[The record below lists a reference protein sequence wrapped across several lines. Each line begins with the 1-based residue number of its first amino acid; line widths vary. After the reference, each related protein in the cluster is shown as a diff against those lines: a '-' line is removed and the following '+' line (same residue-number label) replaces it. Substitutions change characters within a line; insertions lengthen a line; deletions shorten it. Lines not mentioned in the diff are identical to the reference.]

1 MMVKGMN
8 YIESLKE
15 TNNHRG
21 GGENPVILD
30 MINVTK
36 AFGGLVAVHHLS
48 SQVGEGSITALIG
61 PNGSG
66 KTTLFNLIS
75 GLLPLSGGEIWFKG
89 RRIDN
94 LEPHLIAAEG
104 ITRTFQLIEV
114 FGAMSVVENVIIGM
128 HLKRQSGMLGCCL
141 ALPSVRK
148 EKRQVFDAAMTMLQR
163 IGLAEKA
170 FEPALNLG
178 IRDQRLLEIARAL
191 AAEPRLLLLDEPA
204 GGLSAHEITEL
215 MDLILGLRDA
225 GITILLVEHHVK
237 IVMGIADRIIAL
249 NYGTK
254 IAEGPPSE
262 VRRNADVIASYLG
275 KEV

>member
-1 MMVKGMN
+1 MVRGMN
-8 YIESLKE
+8 YIELPKE
-15 TNNHRG
+15 TKEHEG
-21 GGENPVILD
+21 TGENAVILD

-36 AFGGLVAVHHLS
+36 KFGGLVAVDHFNA
-48 SQVGEGSITALIG
+48 QVRKGSITALIG

-75 GLLPLSGGEIWFKG
+75 GLLPLSEGEMWFRG

-94 LEPHLIAAEG
+94 LEPHQVAAEG

-114 FGAMSVVENVIIGM
+114 FGAMSVVENVIIGT
-128 HLKRQSGMLGCCL
+128 HLKRQSGILGCCL
-141 ALPSVRK
+141 AWPSARK
-148 EKRQVFDAAMTMLQR
+148 EKRQVFDSAMTMLQR
-163 IGLAEKA
+163 IGLADKA

-178 IRDQRLLEIARAL
+178 IREQRLLEIARAL

-215 MDLILGLRDA
+215 TDLILGLQES

-262 VRRNADVIASYLG
+262 VRRNAEVIASYLG
-275 KEV
+275 REV